1 MGLLLAVTGFRDG
14 TRAAM
19 AALQS
24 TVYSAIAS
32 VPSPLVLSVI
42 WYEGNT
48 RPVFFSCGDDGLV
61 RRLSLE
67 CVD

>member
-42 WYEGNT
+42 
-48 RPVFFSCGDDGLV
+48 
-61 RRLSLE
+61 
-67 CVD
+67 